1 MCVLSEV
8 HCHNYCV
15 RVSVAR
21 ACVRACVREH
31 ACVCACARARVC
43 VKERFLIIIFN
54 SVYISTFNY
63 YVQLHFQEG
72 VGG

>member
-21 ACVRACVREH
+21 AWCACVRAR
-31 ACVCACARARVC
+31 ACVCVCVRARAC